1 MCNDVVV
8 LCTAA
13 VQIRGAVL
21 RLLQLLP
28 IDVADGLRKEQL
40 KKSGLGKV
48 VMFLY
53 RLPDESL
60 ENRRRAKV
68 VSPLCCFALH
78 ATACLACAGT
88 ASRG

>member
-1 MCNDVVV
+1 M
-8 LCTAA
+8 
-13 VQIRGAVL
+13 
-21 RLLQLLP
+21 LQLLP
-28 IDVADGLRKEQL
+28 VDVADGLRKEQL

-68 VSPLCCFALH
+68 GLRLSAAALEN
-78 ATACLACAGT
+78 AAARLPP
-88 ASRG
+88 